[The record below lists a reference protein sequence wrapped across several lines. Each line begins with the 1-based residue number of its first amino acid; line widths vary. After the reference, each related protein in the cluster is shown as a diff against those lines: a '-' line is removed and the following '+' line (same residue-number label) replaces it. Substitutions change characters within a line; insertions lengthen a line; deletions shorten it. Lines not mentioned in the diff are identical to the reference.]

1 MTFYKS
7 QTSRAPPPASSRRAS
22 RPAFTGPASARPN
35 PPKRAVPGD
44 DRGVPRNVK
53 ASRRPSRRRDSSFK
67 PSSCNRPKVRPT
79 VSLDN
84 YANLPAISSEA
95 GKTTFLESY
104 SSSNLREN
112 SADPAVES
120 CLMMGCH

>member
-67 PSSCNRPKVRPT
+67 PSSCNRPKLER
-79 VSLDN
+79 
-84 YANLPAISSEA
+84 LPSWRATAAATCGRTRRTRRWRAAS
-95 GKTTFLESY
+95 
-104 SSSNLREN
+104 
-112 SADPAVES
+112 
-120 CLMMGCH
+120 